1 MVDFN
6 KIHAMSDTEVSFGST
21 VLSCE
26 GLIYD
31 QPALVAIE
39 SLGDYNKMNNVVS
52 GFFKIS
58 LLRAKDGA
66 VQTNCS
72 GGDIFLQTQLDDKAT
87 AVQGTDFV
95 FSNAHD
101 LRIWGDDRSSAV
113 NLNGMVLYTPD
124 SIVKTVGVKLS
135 GVRAAEGAGKIGI
148 APDKQSASFNIL
160 NR

>member
-1 MVDFN
+1 
-6 KIHAMSDTEVSFGST
+6 MSDTEVSFGSN

-52 GFFKIS
+52 GI
-58 LLRAKDGA
+58 LQDLAAAGQGRRRAD
-66 VQTNCS
+66 QLQR
-72 GGDIFLQTQLDDKAT
+72 GDIFLQTQLDDKAT

-95 FSNAHD
+95 FSTLMTCASGATTAAAPSISTVWCSTPRQH
-101 LRIWGDDRSSAV
+101 RQDRGREAQRRQ
-113 NLNGMVLYTPD
+113 G
-124 SIVKTVGVKLS
+124 
-135 GVRAAEGAGKIGI
+135 RRGAGKIGI